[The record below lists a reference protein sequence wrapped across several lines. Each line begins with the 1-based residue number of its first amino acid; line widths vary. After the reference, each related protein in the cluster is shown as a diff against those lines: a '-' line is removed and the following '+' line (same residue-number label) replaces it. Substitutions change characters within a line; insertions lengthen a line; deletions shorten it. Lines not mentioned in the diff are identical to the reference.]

1 MLAFDA
7 ASWSLRIRRV
17 LPRGWFA
24 EPGST
29 PILDGVLAGL
39 GYAHAQLSS
48 WIAFSRLQL
57 RLATATDDF
66 LDGLCAD
73 FLGTRVYRADGE
85 TDVAFRV
92 RIRREILRT
101 RATRA
106 AMTQALVDL
115 TGQVPLIVE
124 PGNTSD
130 CGGYDI
136 GGVGF
141 DAGGAWGD
149 PGLAFQ
155 TFITA
160 YRPHVGGIAGVDG
173 FDGSL
178 GGWDTGAFEYV
189 SPDQVSG
196 VSDDDIYGVIE
207 ATRPAATVCWVRLT
221 SIPPTGQQDLDDS
234 FILDESQLS

>member
-1 MLAFDA
+1 MLGFDA
-7 ASWSLRIRRV
+7 ASWATRIRRI

-29 PILDGVLAGL
+29 PILDGILAGL
-39 GYAHAQLSS
+39 GYAHAQLSN
-48 WIAFSRLQL
+48 WIQFSRLQI
-57 RLATATDDF
+57 RLATCTDDF
-66 LDGLCAD
+66 LDALCAD
-73 FLGTRVYRADGE
+73 FLGTRIYRADNE
-85 TDVAFRV
+85 RDAAFRV
-92 RIRREILRT
+92 RIRREILRP

-106 AMTQALVDL
+106 AMVAALQDL
-115 TGQVPLIVE
+115 TGQLPLIVE

-130 CGGYDI
+130 TGGYDL
-136 GGVGF
+136 GGCGY

-155 TFITA
+155 CFVTA

-196 VSDDDIYGVIE
+196 VSDGDIYGVIE

-221 SIPPTGQQDLDDS
+221 NLPPVGNQDLDDS
-234 FILDESQLS
+234 FILDESEMT

>member
-1 MLAFDA
+1 MLGFDQSA
-7 ASWSLRIRRV
+7 WAIRIRRV

-29 PILDGVLAGL
+29 PVLDGILAGL
-39 GYAHAQLSS
+39 GYAHAQLST
-48 WIAFSRLQL
+48 WIAFSRLQI
-57 RLATATDDF
+57 RLAKATDDF
-66 LDGLCAD
+66 LDGIAAD
-73 FLGTRVYRADGE
+73 FLGTRIYRLDGE
-85 TDVAFRV
+85 TDAAFRL
-92 RIRREILRT
+92 RIRREILRS

-106 AMTQALVDL
+106 AMVAALVDL
-115 TGQVPLIVE
+115 TGQIPLIVE

-130 CGGYDI
+130 CGGYDL

-149 PGLAFQ
+149 PSLAFQ
-155 TFITA
+155 CFITA

-178 GGWDTGAFEYV
+178 GGWDVGAVEYV

-196 VSDDDIYGVIE
+196 VSDTDIYAVIE

-221 SIPPTGQQDLDDS
+221 NVPPTGQQVLDDS
-234 FILDESQLS
+234 FILDESSMT